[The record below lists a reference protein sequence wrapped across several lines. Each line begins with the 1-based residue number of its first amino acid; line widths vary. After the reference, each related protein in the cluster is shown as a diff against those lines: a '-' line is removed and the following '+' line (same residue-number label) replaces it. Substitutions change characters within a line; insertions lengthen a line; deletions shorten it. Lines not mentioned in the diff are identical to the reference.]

1 MRPITSERY
10 PLAGPAYQP
19 TLKLTGDAAPE
30 IFAARSLGPVRGSR
44 WRTLGSRCVRAIRR
58 FVVRAALPEPLA
70 ALRALMLNL
79 RWSWH
84 SSTREL
90 FAAMDPAGRA
100 EAGRDPAALLG
111 EVPPEHL
118 AQLAADPGYLAR
130 LAEAESELEEY
141 LTGPRWYQRGGNE
154 LTGAPAAVAYFSPE
168 YGIASALPQYSG
180 GLGILAGDHLKA
192 ASDLGVPLI
201 GVGLLYRHG
210 YFSQS
215 LSAEGWQQEHYPG
228 ADPNGLPLTLL
239 REASGSPVRVAVTL
253 AEGWVLAAQVWLAQ
267 VGRVPLLL
275 LDSYVEENEPA
286 LREVTDRLYG
296 GGSEHRLRQELLL
309 GIGGVRAVRAFCA
322 LTGHPQPEVFH
333 TNEGHAGFLGLER
346 IREYAQAGL
355 SFDEAIEVCRAGTVF
370 TTHTPVAAGIDRFPR
385 TLIEQ
390 HFSGPAGDP
399 ALPTDRVLALGAE
412 TYPGG
417 DPEVFNM
424 AVMGM
429 RLAQRV
435 NGVSRLHGRV
445 SRAMFAG
452 LWPGFDP
459 DEVPI
464 GSVTN
469 GVHAATWVAPEI
481 RALAAGDGGSAGPE
495 LAEDGEAW
503 ERVAAAGPARLWEI
517 RRLLRGRLVDL
528 ARERL
533 RASWRQRGASDAE
546 LGWVQGVLDPSVLT
560 IGFAR
565 RVPSYK
571 RLTLMLHD
579 PVRLRALLLDPER
592 PVQIVIAGKAHPAD
606 ESGKQLIQQMVRF
619 ADSEDV
625 RHRIVFLPDYDMG
638 LAHALVQGCDV
649 WLNNPLRPLEACGT
663 SGMKSALNGG
673 LNLSIRDGWWDE
685 WYDGENGWQIPSAD
699 GVADADRRDELESA
713 GLYEMVET
721 VVAPQFYDAG
731 DDGLPARWLE
741 MVAHTFRTLGPL
753 VQASRMVR
761 DYVTGLYVPGAR
773 ASRLLTA
780 EQDGSSFAA
789 ARELAAWKHQV
800 SMAWDEVR
808 IEHVEADDGRHG
820 PGDALLVRASV
831 ALGKLSP
838 ADVAVE
844 VVCGRVDSGDEIV
857 EPVASGMS
865 LAEASGEAGIARYE
879 GRAGLRRPGPFGY
892 TVRVVPRH
900 PLLTSSAELGLVT
913 FPQAPAGM
921 TNGDLR

>member
-1 MRPITSERY
+1 
-10 PLAGPAYQP
+10 
-19 TLKLTGDAAPE
+19 
-30 IFAARSLGPVRGSR
+30 
-44 WRTLGSRCVRAIRR
+44 
-58 FVVRAALPEPLA
+58 
-70 ALRALMLNL
+70 
-79 RWSWH
+79 
-84 SSTREL
+84 
-90 FAAMDPAGRA
+90 
-100 EAGRDPAALLG
+100 
-111 EVPPEHL
+111 
-118 AQLAADPGYLAR
+118 
-130 LAEAESELEEY
+130 
-141 LTGPRWYQRGGNE
+141 
-154 LTGAPAAVAYFSPE
+154 
-168 YGIASALPQYSG
+168 
-180 GLGILAGDHLKA
+180 
-192 ASDLGVPLI
+192 
-201 GVGLLYRHG
+201 
-210 YFSQS
+210 
-215 LSAEGWQQEHYPG
+215 
-228 ADPNGLPLTLL
+228 
-239 REASGSPVRVAVTL
+239 
-253 AEGWVLAAQVWLAQ
+253 
-267 VGRVPLLL
+267 
-275 LDSYVEENEPA
+275 
-286 LREVTDRLYG
+286 
-296 GGSEHRLRQELLL
+296 
-309 GIGGVRAVRAFCA
+309 
-322 LTGHPQPEVFH
+322 
-333 TNEGHAGFLGLER
+333 
-346 IREYAQAGL
+346 
-355 SFDEAIEVCRAGTVF
+355 VF

-385 TLIEQ
+385 TLVEQ

-399 ALPTDRVLALGAE
+399 ALPMDRVLALGAE

-464 GSVTN
+464 GSITN

-481 RALAAGDGGSAGPE
+481 RALAAGEGPGAGPE
-495 LAEDGEAW
+495 LPEDGEAW

-546 LGWVQGVLDPSVLT
+546 LGWVQGVLDPGVLT

-579 PVRLRALLLDPER
+579 PERLRALLLDPQR

-713 GLYEMVET
+713 GLYEMIET

-741 MVAHTFRTLGPL
+741 MVAHTFRTLGPR

-789 ARELAAWKHQV
+789 ARELAAWKHRV

-808 IEHVEADDGRHG
+808 IEHVEADDGRRG

-865 LAEASGEAGIARYE
+865 LDEASGDAGTARYE
-879 GRAGLRRPGPFGY
+879 GRADLRRPGPFGY

-900 PLLTSSAELGLVT
+900 PLLASSAELGLVT
-913 FPQAPAGM
+913 FPDAPAGM